1 MTENLLFA
9 ILENT
14 GIDRNKIDCRT
25 AKSRE
30 FEQLNA
36 SLFALF
42 FSSCCILSLK
52 SDANSITKH
61 QWEPLSWPDLLQSQE
76 IGFQPTG
83 LLFSRIWVV
92 LLASYRISD
101 WKEVSLFE
109 RTSDWS
115 FSILS
120 RKALFFCFFHDIPK
134 VVFYCRS
141 WWKCFWL
148 HALQHAECK
157 IM

>member
-1 MTENLLFA
+1 MQ
-9 ILENT
+9 
-14 GIDRNKIDCRT
+14 IDSQSSEHTHRWNDRLSHGKKPRVWT
-25 AKSRE
+25 AQRICTSSKASRSGW
-30 FEQLNA
+30 

-42 FSSCCILSLK
+42 FSSCCILFYLK

-83 LLFSRIWVV
+83 LLFSQIWVV

-120 RKALFFCFFHDIPK
+120 RKALFFIFLLL
-134 VVFYCRS
+134 S
-141 WWKCFWL
+141 WYTQSCVL
-148 HALQHAECK
+148 LP
-157 IM
+157 